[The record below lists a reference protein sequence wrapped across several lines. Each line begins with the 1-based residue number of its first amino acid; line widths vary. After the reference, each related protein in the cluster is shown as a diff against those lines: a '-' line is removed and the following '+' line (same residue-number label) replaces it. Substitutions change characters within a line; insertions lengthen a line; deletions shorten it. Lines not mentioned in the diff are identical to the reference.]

1 MQDQLTNQ
9 EGSHQRV
16 LATISNKKNPT
27 QLVEIVHLPQK
38 QLFLTRGISHNFHIK
53 EIAIPQG
60 HMLGEIQEVTRLL
73 SSLLER
79 IATAADL
86 NLPFQYDHHF
96 EFGNRKYSLE
106 EREDYLLLVEGS

>member
-9 EGSHQRV
+9 EELRERV
-16 LATISNKKNPT
+16 LATLSNKNDPT
-27 QLVEIVHLPQK
+27 ELVEIVHLPQK

-60 HMLGEIQEVTRLL
+60 HMLGEIHEVTRLL
-73 SSLLER
+73 SYILER

-86 NLPFQYDHHF
+86 NLPFQYDLDF

-106 EREDYLLLVEGS
+106 EREDYLLLIEGN